1 MVTFSQTFRI
11 YEMLNKY
18 LRNEEDAKALASGI
32 EDMVNQRFQSEKD
45 RLATK
50 MDMMELKGDITQVK
64 VRMRQSFREQIKLVV
79 LIMTGFTILMITA
92 MRFFLS
98 TG

>member
-11 YEMLNKY
+11 YEMLNKH
-18 LRNEEDAKALASGI
+18 LRNEDDARALASGI

-50 MDMMELKGDITQVK
+50 MDMMELKGDITQVR
-64 VRMRQSFREQIKLVV
+64 VRMRQAFREQIKLIV
-79 LIMTGFTILMITA
+79 LIMMGFCLIMITA
-92 MRFFLS
+92 IRFI
-98 TG
+98 TGL